1 MFIVLVVSG
10 CKSSSSENKSNCLK
24 TAGTT
29 VVNIDGEQKL
39 AMMINKPEG
48 LVSYE
53 GPSGKIS
60 IGCAGKREPNVM
72 YEPASGPYSVIIDNN
87 GDGFPDIGV
96 LRETGARV
104 KFTVKER
111 QQ

>member
-1 MFIVLVVSG
+1 MSINEG
-10 CKSSSSENKSNCLK
+10 
-24 TAGTT
+24 
-29 VVNIDGEQKL
+29 QKL

-60 IGCAGKREPNVM
+60 IGCSEKREPNVM
-72 YEPASGPYSVIIDNN
+72 YEPASGLYSVIIDNN

-96 LRETGARV
+96 LKVTGASV
-104 KFTVKER
+104 KFTVKEK